1 MRAVSRDV
9 PRLPDRLHRQV
20 GSPLQHLHHGWA
32 RPCHICTGTGL
43 ASATSAPRLGS
54 PLPHPHRNLSIL
66 CSSNNL
72 NRSWLFDRFLTKMVQ
87 RVRAPY

>member
-1 MRAVSRDV
+1 
-9 PRLPDRLHRQV
+9 
-20 GSPLQHLHHGWA
+20 
-32 RPCHICTGTGL
+32 
-43 ASATSAPRLGS
+43 
-54 PLPHPHRNLSIL
+54 LSIV